1 MKHYYFRNILNQIYR
16 KKMESIIVFSI
27 VLIMSVFLSLLHF
40 FGYNDSMESNIANTL
55 SLRYEIKNNHF
66 FGPDSNAGFVNFEL
80 KDYYDEFIKFI
91 EEVEENDDVSYADY
105 NLNLTLFSGYVKE
118 TGQNNTHQIF
128 GISRENYFEDNYI
141 EIKEG
146 RMLTQEEIDTNKL
159 YAVVSS
165 ETKKLVGEE
174 YVPIELGETI
184 ILGEADNEN
193 GGVIN
198 SLELEVVGIY
208 EYKEQSV
215 YFEQN
220 DAFVNSRGII
230 LSNGLAKEYMDDH
243 PEDYYKFK
251 INHICFYLNDYKK
264 YIEFQN
270 VLNNEINEF
279 NKEMSKLGYSE
290 SNLTINETN
299 TNSIIQ
305 SVLRIKNIYRIVFL
319 IVFVIIAL
327 ILISSVYYL
336 LKKKTGEMSVYYSL
350 GQNKVKI
357 ISHYLL
363 TYMIIGIF
371 AIIIGIAIGYILSNQ
386 ISAMMLK
393 ENAELQSELLRF
405 TSAIFDSTNINN
417 NINDLSFDFA
427 SAVLVM
433 IETLGVI
440 TISVLVSMLMIMNDK
455 ILSRNGGWNS

>member
-1 MKHYYFRNILNQIYR
+1 MKHYYFRNILNQIYQ
-16 KKMESIIVFSI
+16 KKMESFIVFSI

-40 FGYNDSMESNIANTL
+40 FGYSDSMESNIANTL

-66 FGPDSNAGFVNFEL
+66 FGPDTSVGFGNFEL
-80 KDYYDEFIKFI
+80 KDYYDEFIEFI
-91 EEVEENDDVSYADY
+91 EKVEENDAVEYADY
-105 NLNLTLFSGYVKE
+105 NLNMTLLGGYIKE
-118 TGQNNTHQIF
+118 TGQSNTHQIF
-128 GISRENYFEDNYI
+128 GISNENYFEDNYI
-141 EIKEG
+141 EIIEG
-146 RMLTQEEIDTNKL
+146 RMLTQEEIESNKL
-159 YAVVSS
+159 YAVISS
-165 ETKKLVGEE
+165 KTQKLVGEE
-174 YVPIELGETI
+174 YVPIQLGETI
-184 ILGEADNEN
+184 ILGESDIEN

-198 SLELEVVGIY
+198 SLELEVIGIY

-230 LSNGLAKEYMDDH
+230 ISNGLVKEYMDEH
-243 PEDYYKFK
+243 PDDYYKFK
-251 INHICFYLNDYKK
+251 INHICFYLNYYKK
-264 YIEFQN
+264 YIEFQD
-270 VLNNEINEF
+270 VLNDEIKAF
-279 NKEMSKLGYSE
+279 NSEMTKLGYSE
-290 SNLTINETN
+290 PNLIINETN

-319 IVFVIIAL
+319 IVFTIIAL

-350 GQNKVKI
+350 GQSRRNI
-357 ISHYLL
+357 ILHYLL
-363 TYMIIGIF
+363 TYMIIGIL
-371 AIIIGIAIGYILSNQ
+371 AILIGIGIGYFLSNQ
-386 ISAMMLK
+386 ISVMMLK

-440 TISVLVSMLMIMNDK
+440 TISVLASMLMIMNDK